1 MFFNS
6 FCCYFLFWGGSTWVV
21 LGKSFSIFKLKHGW
35 SCFLEVFVII
45 FDFYMGVPWS
55 TWEYLGVLLLFCVFE
70 CRVPGSTWKNLG
82 VLGSTWEYH
91 LRISPADFI
100 HKVYQ
105 KFTLV
110 WLCLRVID
118 FDWNLWWHKWHLNFI
133 TQILAF
139 FKEIKTIFNIT

>member
-1 MFFNS
+1 MFFGS
-6 FCCYFLFWGGSTWVV
+6 FCHYLWFLHGST
-21 LGKSFSIFKLKHGW
+21 L
-35 SCFLEVFVII
+35 
-45 FDFYMGVPWS
+45 
-55 TWEYLGVLLLFCVFE
+55 EYLG
-70 CRVPGSTWKNLG
+70 VPGSTWKYFCYSVFLSVEYLG
-82 VLGSTWEYH
+82 VLGRAWEYLGVPRSTWEYH

-139 FKEIKTIFNIT
+139 FKEIKTIFKNQQISANYHFKALHF